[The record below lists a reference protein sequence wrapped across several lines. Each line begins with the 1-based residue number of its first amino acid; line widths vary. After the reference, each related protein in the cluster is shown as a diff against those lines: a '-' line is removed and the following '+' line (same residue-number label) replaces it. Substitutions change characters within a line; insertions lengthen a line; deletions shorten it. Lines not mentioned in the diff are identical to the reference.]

1 MLDEQP
7 SPVGSLLS
15 RVTQLSPRI
24 RIVAA
29 ASVAI
34 FVTSIVAATISL
46 AGTPDESSVVAAVV
60 EETSTPSPTPPPPTP
75 TPPPPWPW
83 PAERIERGELAAD
96 LFNPTS
102 GGFPPPPPLEHTPIV
117 DGPPVVRM
125 VAPSLGIN
133 HYITTVSVVDGQMLS
148 PEGDDANYAV
158 GWYPSDDT
166 WTFGNPGEAGN
177 VVFSAH
183 ETWNKTQG
191 PFYNLHRAHIGDD
204 ITLEMA
210 DGERRHYQVVRVTR
224 YPIASIPMAQVLW
237 PKDRPEAEEWLT
249 LYTCGGQIL
258 YDSTGFGTYFDRD
271 VLVAKWVGSDYP
283 NPAPVTIEPLTLSRD
298 EYEAP

>member
-102 GGFPPPPPLEHTPIV
+102 GGFPPPPPAAHTPIV

-183 ETWNKTQG
+183 DNTYLKG
-191 PFYNLHRAHIGDD
+191 IDARL
-204 ITLEMA
+204 L
-210 DGERRHYQVVRVTR
+210 RRHSPPAAHVVHVFAYDPLFFVVPDMLLTERTVFGMN
-224 YPIASIPMAQVLW
+224 ASAAW
-237 PKDRPEAEEWLT
+237 A
-249 LYTCGGQIL
+249 GGAIH
-258 YDSTGFGTYFDRD
+258 R
-271 VLVAKWVGSDYP
+271 
-283 NPAPVTIEPLTLSRD
+283 
-298 EYEAP
+298 